1 MNGYYY
7 ATKGAAQTFD
17 NTMLLL
23 IFLGIVFGVIALW
36 AMVSIISMSRSLK
49 DIRNMLQMHF
59 TINDSPKPKIVY
71 KNPETEAKV
80 VEEAKTEE

>member
-17 NTMLLL
+17 NTMLLI

-49 DIRNMLQMHF
+49 DIRDTLQTRF
-59 TINDSPKPKIVY
+59 ALSDSSRTKVIY
-71 KNPETEAKV
+71 KNPEPETKEVA
-80 VEEAKTEE
+80 ETKTEE